1 MNKVK
6 KTINGRH
13 KKYTK
18 IQELVYELKVAD
30 VMRKDIITVSPKT
43 SMSGLRKILRSQ
55 RISGTPVMNGKKL
68 VGIISIEDLIKHLA
82 GRGSDSPIEQ
92 KMTRDVK
99 VLYNDEPLTHA
110 MGRFETSGLGR
121 FPVLDRKNGELVGV
135 ITKGDIIE
143 GLLKKLEIQYREEE
157 IHRYRAS
164 HIFEDIVADR
174 TTLVFQYNVVGGN
187 LKKEGESSSGS
198 KKALGRLGIHP
209 EIVRRVAIVAY
220 EAEMNMVIFTDGGKI
235 TVKVEPRQILLEA
248 TDTAPGIPDI
258 KKAMKPGFSTAPDWV
273 RELGFGAGM
282 GLCNIKNCS
291 DKMKLESTVGKG
303 TRVEVK
309 IALDREASKRKPATR
324 RKKNLG
330 ENDESR

>member
-1 MNKVK
+1 MAQ
-6 KTINGRH
+6 R

-18 IQELVYELKVAD
+18 IQELVYELKVVD
-30 VMRKDIITVSPKT
+30 VIRKEIITVSPKT
-43 SMSGLRKILRSQ
+43 SMSRLREILRSE
-55 RISGTPVMNGKKL
+55 RISGAPVMNGKKL
-68 VGIISIEDLIKHLA
+68 VGVISIEDLIKHLA
-82 GRGSDSPIEQ
+82 GRGSDCQIEQ

-99 VLYNDEPLTHA
+99 VLYNDEPLTYA
-110 MGRFETSGLGR
+110 IRRFEASGLGR
-121 FPVLDRKNGELVGV
+121 FPVLDRKNGRLLGV

-143 GLLKKLEIQYREEE
+143 GLLKKLEIEYHEEE

-164 HIFEDIVADR
+164 HIFEDIGADR
-174 TTLVFQYNVVGGN
+174 TMLVFQHDVLGGN
-187 LKKEGESSSGS
+187 LKRAGESASGI

-220 EAEMNMVIFTDGGKI
+220 EAEMNIVIFTDGGKI
-235 TVKVEPRQILLEA
+235 TVKVDPEQILLEA
-248 TDTAPGIPDI
+248 SDEGPGIPDI

-303 TRVEVK
+303 TRIEVR
-309 IALDREASKRKPATR
+309 IALDRKTSKQRPATGR
-324 RKKNLG
+324 RKSLIG
-330 ENDESR
+330 EGGLTK

>member
-1 MNKVK
+1 MAQ
-6 KTINGRH
+6 R

-18 IQELVYELKVAD
+18 IQELVYELKVVD
-30 VMRKDIITVSPKT
+30 VIRKEIITVSPKT
-43 SMSGLRKILRSQ
+43 SMSRLREILRSE
-55 RISGTPVMNGKKL
+55 RISGAPVMNGKKL
-68 VGIISIEDLIKHLA
+68 VGIISIEALIKHLA
-82 GRGSDSPIEQ
+82 SRGTDCPIEQ
-92 KMTRDVK
+92 KMTCDVK

-121 FPVLDRKNGELVGV
+121 FPVLDRENGELVGV

-143 GLLKKLEIQYREEE
+143 GLLKKLEIEYHEEE

-164 HIFEDIVADR
+164 HIFEDIVSDR
-174 TTLVFQYNVVGGN
+174 TTLVFQHDVRGGN
-187 LKKEGESSSGS
+187 LKRAGESASGI

-220 EAEMNMVIFTDGGKI
+220 EAEMNIVIFTDGGKI
-235 TVKVEPRQILLEA
+235 TVKVEPKQILLEA
-248 TDTAPGIPDI
+248 SDEGPGIPDI

-303 TRVEVK
+303 TRVEVR
-309 IALDREASKRKPATR
+309 IALDRKTSKQKPVTGR
-324 RKKNLG
+324 QKHLRGKG
-330 ENDESR
+330 V